1 MNRKKLLPKLRV
13 RWSIKEADRLEDLED
28 LLHLE
33 YLEDPED
40 LLHPEYLEDRF
51 RLVDLEGLLHLFRLV
66 DLECLEDLEDQFH
79 LEDLPIALGFPT
91 RFQSIDISYR
101 GHFRRHY
108 TYRQSQ
114 GRSQFLEVLP
124 KSSKPTP

>member
-1 MNRKKLLPKLRV
+1 MNQKKLFLKPMV

-40 LLHPEYLEDRF
+40 PLHLEYLEDQF
-51 RLVDLEGLLHLFRLV
+51 RLVDLEDLLHLFRLV

-79 LEDLPIALGFPT
+79 LEDLPIALGFPI
-91 RFQSIDISYR
+91 RFQSIDISYK
-101 GHFRRHY
+101 GH
-108 TYRQSQ
+108 
-114 GRSQFLEVLP
+114 
-124 KSSKPTP
+124 